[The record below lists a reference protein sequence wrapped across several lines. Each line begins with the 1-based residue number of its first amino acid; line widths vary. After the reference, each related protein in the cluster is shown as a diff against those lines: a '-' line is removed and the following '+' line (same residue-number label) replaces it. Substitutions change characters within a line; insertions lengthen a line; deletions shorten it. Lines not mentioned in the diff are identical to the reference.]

1 VAIIQRLSR
10 KHPRVVFHVV
20 LGGAL
25 ALREALRERHIELGV
40 ARLPAVAIEDD
51 VEAEILFE
59 EPLVVVAGMA
69 NPWIRRRK
77 IELAELVN
85 EPWTWSAPGTMFD
98 TLVIDAFR
106 TTGLEPPRATVYAE
120 AINVRIRLAATGPF
134 LAVIPA
140 YMLKFHAQ
148 HASIKKLSV
157 ELPMTQ
163 RSIGVITLKN
173 RTLSPLAQNFIE
185 CAVKPPSRCHEGS
198 SSSADCRVTTFP
210 LGHCGNMVSIAWRS
224 DKGQCRR
231 FGFERVT
238 SAHPP
243 KAAE

>member
-1 VAIIQRLSR
+1 M
-10 KHPRVVFHVV
+10 KHCESA
-20 LGGAL
+20 AL
-25 ALREALRERHIELGV
+25 NLELLDCR
-40 ARLPAVAIEDD
+40 RLP
-51 VEAEILFE
+51 LRTMSRPRYF
-59 EPLVVVAGMA
+59 LRNRSSLWRG
-69 NPWIRRRK
+69 WQTHGFRRRK

-140 YMLKFHAQ
+140 SMLKFHAQ

-185 CAVKPPSRCHEGS
+185 CAREAAKPLSR
-198 SSSADCRVTTFP
+198 R
-210 LGHCGNMVSIAWRS
+210 
-224 DKGQCRR
+224 Q
-231 FGFERVT
+231 
-238 SAHPP
+238 
-243 KAAE
+243 